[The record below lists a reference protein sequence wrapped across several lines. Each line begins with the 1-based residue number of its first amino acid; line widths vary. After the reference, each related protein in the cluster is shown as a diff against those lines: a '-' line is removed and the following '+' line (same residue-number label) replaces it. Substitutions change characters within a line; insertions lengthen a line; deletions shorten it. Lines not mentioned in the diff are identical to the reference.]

1 MKNSLRSLWLTALLV
16 TLSVPRLA
24 AQQEVTVL
32 PGEPLRLE
40 VIGPAGAPVGT
51 RCSGRVTSA
60 AQDTLLVIA
69 GGGCARGSYLAN
81 LQVIRG
87 DHGSRLDHVTLGVL
101 AGGVLGALV
110 GKVSSKTTYNS
121 NGQVNRGRLY
131 AGLAVGA
138 AAGGAA
144 GYFFPAGPAWVRAG
158 TPRPL
163 RVIGMNLQPGLEVA
177 VGGQRR

>member
-1 MKNSLRSLWLTALLV
+1 MKNSLRSLCLTALLAV
-16 TLSVPRLA
+16 LPASRLA
-24 AQQEVTVL
+24 AQEEVTVL
-32 PGEPLRLE
+32 PGEPLRVE
-40 VIGPAGAPVGT
+40 VVGPASAPVGT
-51 RCSGRVTSA
+51 RCSGRVTSV
-60 AQDTLLVIA
+60 AQDTLLVIS

-87 DHGSRLDHVTLGVL
+87 DHGSRLDHITLGAL
-101 AGGVLGALV
+101 AGGLVGALI

-131 AGLAVGA
+131 AGVAVGA

-177 VGGQRR
+177 VGR

>member
-16 TLSVPRLA
+16 ILSAPRHA
-24 AQQEVTVL
+24 AQEDVTVL

-87 DHGSRLDHVTLGVL
+87 DHGSRLDHVALGAL
-101 AGGVLGALV
+101 AGGVLGALI
-110 GKVSSKTTYNS
+110 GKVSSKTTSNS
-121 NGQVNRGRLY
+121 NGQVNRGGLY

-144 GYFFPAGPAWVRAG
+144 GYFYPSGPAWVRAG

-177 VGGQRR
+177 VGR

>member
-1 MKNSLRSLWLTALLV
+1 MKNSLRSLCLTALLAV
-16 TLSVPRLA
+16 FSASRLA
-24 AQQEVTVL
+24 AQEEVTVL
-32 PGEPLRLE
+32 PGEPLRVQ
-40 VIGPAGAPVGT
+40 VIGPASAPVGT
-51 RCSGRVTSA
+51 RCSGRVTSV
-60 AQDTLLVIA
+60 AQDTLLVVS

-87 DHGSRLDHVTLGVL
+87 DHGSRLDHITLGAL

-110 GKVSSKTTYNS
+110 GKVSSKTTYDS
-121 NGQVNRGRLY
+121 NGQVSRGKLW

-138 AAGGAA
+138 AAGGTA

-158 TPRPL
+158 APRPL

-177 VGGQRR
+177 VGR